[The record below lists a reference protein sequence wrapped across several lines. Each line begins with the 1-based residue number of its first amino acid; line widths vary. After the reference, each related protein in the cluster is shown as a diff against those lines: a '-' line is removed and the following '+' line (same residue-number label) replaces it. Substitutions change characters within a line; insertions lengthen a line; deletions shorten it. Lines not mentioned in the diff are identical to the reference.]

1 MNTIFSDLFE
11 HWQKITY
18 FSIRHKLE
26 KEEQLILLVCYYFD
40 GTFQIEITQPS
51 LSELF
56 KCMNG
61 TELRELSYDCK
72 ATKECLEFTRGTL

>member
-1 MNTIFSDLFE
+1 MFLHETFKMNAIFSDLFE

-40 GTFQIEITQPS
+40 GTFQI
-51 LSELF
+51 
-56 KCMNG
+56 
-61 TELRELSYDCK
+61 
-72 ATKECLEFTRGTL
+72 